1 MSPSLGTAGRYHATE
16 TSAIL
21 RTQEQEPMS
30 DTANEIERLILEL
43 QERAKE
49 ATQELV
55 RYKANEKQLA
65 AQVTA
70 HEARAAEWEQ
80 KAMASVKAGDD
91 ALAKQALV
99 ERDREKVEAQKVNR
113 DRQEMAHYASGLLK
127 ARREFQRK
135 LGGLQLK
142 KGTLA
147 AQLAVARSGGEND
160 PLRAGKAFEELQRLE
175 DKLEDQAAFDEL
187 DELVLKEQGVDEVR
201 LKEQMKRAAVEDD
214 LKALKDKMQ
223 RK

>member
-1 MSPSLGTAGRYHATE
+1 
-16 TSAIL
+16 
-21 RTQEQEPMS
+21 MS
-30 DTANEIERLILEL
+30 DTANEIERLIIEL

-65 AQVTA
+65 AQVVA
-70 HEARAAEWEQ
+70 HESRAADWEK
-80 KAMASVKAGDD
+80 KAMAAVQAGDD

-99 ERDREKVEAQKVNR
+99 ERDRERVEAQKVNR
-113 DRQEMAHYASGLLK
+113 DRQEMAHYAAGLLK

-147 AQLAVARSGGEND
+147 AQLAVARTGDD
-160 PLRAGKAFEELQRLE
+160 PLKAGKSFDELARLE
-175 DKLEDQAAFDEL
+175 DKMEDQAALAEL
-187 DELVLKEQGVDEVR
+187 DELLLKEQGVDEVR